1 MKSLFIVL
9 MLLFGLLLCSC
20 LGTREGLTNNISN
33 TTVYSG
39 PAGTAT
45 INNTDSSAQL
55 ITLQLLNVTEP
66 IILMRTPTSNY
77 TNAAG
82 YSATIYNDT
91 IVITSPNNK
100 DTYTFTSKTLTT
112 STTLNTLPS
121 TTYSTPYDNY
131 NHYTGTYSVNTY
143 YGPHGSTA
151 QLISGPNGTQ
161 LLQINGST
169 YNSISTNTYIGPNG
183 RIATIVNDIIQV
195 QTSSGIVTYTI
206 KNTQHING
214 SSSLPPGI
222 LESQIPPGEEDL
234 YILKSQIIPPIYPPS
249 CNVIPRYTSSTNNTN
264 TNSSNPSNTN
274 SSTNSSNTN
283 NTNNTNSSNPSTN
296 SKLYPSTNNS
306 NLSNSYNNNS
316 SNLSNSYNNNSSN
329 NSNYSAPINYKTN
342 SNYSTLNT
350 DLLPQPVLS
359 DFSSFGM

>member
-1 MKSLFIVL
+1 MKMKSLFIVL

-66 IILMRTPTSNY
+66 IILTRSPTSNY

-234 YILKSQIIPPIYPPS
+234 YILRSQIIPPIYPPS
-249 CNVIPRYTSSTNNTN
+249 CNVIPRYTSSTNNT
-264 TNSSNPSNTN
+264 
-274 SSTNSSNTN
+274 
-283 NTNNTNSSNPSTN
+283 NTNSSNPSTN